1 MHVFCVGMYR
11 SCSTWQYQVA
21 SHLVERYFQGRRLGF
36 RSGDDYAALTRSGE
50 LAEDEWAVL
59 KSHEKDRRFAH
70 ALAKGRALG
79 LYAYRDVR
87 DVVDSLAFKLRLPV
101 STVIQQGLVHRVLAN
116 DRYWRTRPRMLIQ
129 RYRVI
134 VNHPAAAVAEIAVHL
149 GLHLTPDEAAAVAE
163 EYSLEANRRRTAAMK
178 ERMEACRLDAAD
190 PANHLCFDAQTLLHW
205 NHLRRGDDGG
215 WRTGLEPRHL
225 ELVGRLCGTW
235 LIRRGYESDR
245 SWMPAR
251 PRMSL
256 SQALRHE
263 CALRAELAQ
272 AFLRATLY
280 FASLRAPR
288 AVALLR
294 RALGRSPLPAS
305 SEPLARPAPEPRR

>member
-101 STVIQQGLVHRVLAN
+101 STVIQQG
-116 DRYWRTRPRMLIQ
+116 WF
-129 RYRVI
+129 
-134 VNHPAAAVAEIAVHL
+134 
-149 GLHLTPDEAAAVAE
+149 
-163 EYSLEANRRRTAAMK
+163 TACWPTTATGG
-178 ERMEACRLDAAD
+178 RARAC
-190 PANHLCFDAQTLLHW
+190 
-205 NHLRRGDDGG
+205 
-215 WRTGLEPRHL
+215 
-225 ELVGRLCGTW
+225 
-235 LIRRGYESDR
+235 
-245 SWMPAR
+245 
-251 PRMSL
+251 
-256 SQALRHE
+256 
-263 CALRAELAQ
+263 
-272 AFLRATLY
+272 
-280 FASLRAPR
+280 
-288 AVALLR
+288 
-294 RALGRSPLPAS
+294 
-305 SEPLARPAPEPRR
+305 